1 MKPFIART
9 LTLIAAL
16 SLSIAV
22 AQDGLFRLAFVD
34 TQVLIAAHPAQ
45 ADIADLG
52 AALDAE
58 LQELLA
64 QRQALV
70 NKAASATLSSEE
82 EELLQALTVTI
93 QTRQST
99 GLEEIRNA
107 AAPAEQAANE
117 IIREIAEREGY
128 QLVLD
133 IGAAAGLVV
142 YAAPGVPD
150 ITEEAVLLMQE
161 RYPAAE

>member
-1 MKPFIART
+1 MRTPVARF
-9 LTLIAAL
+9 LAVLVAATI
-16 SLSIAV
+16 SFAV
-22 AQDGLFRLAFVD
+22 AQADGFRLAFVD
-34 TQVLIAAHPAQ
+34 TQVLISAHPAQ

-64 QRQALV
+64 QRQALIT
-70 NKAASATLSSEE
+70 KQASDGLTAEE

-93 QTRQST
+93 QTRQNT

-107 AAPAEQAANE
+107 AAPAEQAAND
-117 IIREIAEREGY
+117 IIREIAARDGY
-128 QLVLD
+128 DLVLD

-142 YAAPGVPD
+142 FAAEDVPD
-150 ITEEAVLLMQE
+150 ITQEAVTLMQE
-161 RYPAAE
+161 RFPAQ